1 MTEEGLTL
9 IRGWRRKGLTQE
21 DIAKTVGVTLS
32 TLSDWKSK
40 FSGIN
45 EALKTTPDLAIN
57 ETENALYKAARGY
70 FVTET
75 TKDVWKDENGKE
87 KAHITER
94 TRWVQ
99 PSVGAQCFI
108 LKNRDGAHWSDKP
121 TDGIDTED
129 ADAFFEAAGL
139 KT

>member
-1 MTEEGLTL
+1 MT
-9 IRGWRRKGLTQE
+9 QD
-21 DIAKTVGVTLS
+21 DIAKTINVMPS
-32 TLSDWKSK
+32 TLSDWKNR
-40 FSGIN
+40 FSEIN
-45 EALKTTPDLAIN
+45 EALKTSPDIAIN